1 MGLQIDQSRREAAID
16 GSVLDLEPKLF
27 DLLQRLVAANGELV
41 SKDQLLA
48 AVWEGRI
55 VSDAAISQAVAK
67 LRRAIR
73 AAGVTEDPIKTVHG
87 HGYRWAGAD
96 LLKPSIDESPAAP
109 TAPSPGNTTTR
120 SSARWRWAV
129 LAVLALAALVLG
141 LRPEQAAAP
150 ATLAVAP
157 LAVAA
162 DSDIDWAELGL
173 ASMLGDAVKDRT
185 SLQVMSAAR
194 VRSALRRRGIT
205 RADPAARQLAAL
217 ADVAGVDHLLLAS
230 VSRGSGGYEIRY
242 ELASPSN
249 PVQSGTLAAD
259 SIEMLASGL
268 SEAVASE
275 LDVAYAAGI
284 ALKKISADEFVNEA
298 FARGMQSLLSGD
310 AEQARAFF
318 DSALASD
325 PKMAWARYELGNA
338 LNQLS
343 RFDQAVGAF
352 NEARAQA
359 LTSGDINLAGAAA
372 TGLGMVAWRNG
383 DLVLAEQHLND
394 ARQRFQ
400 AVGNDA
406 NLASALGNLGILAEN
421 QGRRDDAKTLYG
433 QTLSLY
439 RQAGKKLGES
449 AVYSNLAALERKQGR
464 YVEAET
470 LQRRAAEIQ
479 EQVGLRQMLVF
490 SYSELGTV
498 IFAQGRWEE
507 GAEFLERAVALG
519 QELGDRLGAAD
530 ALSARAEQLILQGR
544 LAEAKRRLEEAL
556 AVQRELNNPAG
567 EGTTRLLLGQIASC
581 QRDEGESFR
590 QADLAVSLFEA
601 LGNPLLR
608 ARALIARAGSGAGAQ
623 TDNDLAAALILAQDT
638 ADSSLLASVLK
649 ARGERQKDPQ
659 LLREALDHAQA
670 AGDQR
675 LRALLAIELALILL
689 DADDADGRELDALL
703 GIAQRWQPA
712 YSGSLFLEARLLR
725 RSGEPQAALAQLV
738 KARDAAG
745 ECWQPRQQAQLD
757 ELAAGGIN

>member
-16 GSVLDLEPKLF
+16 GTVLDLEPKLF

-48 AVWEGRI
+48 AVWEGRV

-73 AAGVTEDPIKTVHG
+73 AAGVTDDPIKTVHG
-87 HGYRWAGAD
+87 HGYRWAGAE
-96 LLKPSIDESPAAP
+96 LLPPADNTAPVSPAA
-109 TAPSPGNTTTR
+109 ASPENA
-120 SSARWRWAV
+120 SAGAGPRWRWAV
-129 LAVLALAALVLG
+129 LLVLALAALVLG

-173 ASMLGDAVKDRT
+173 ASVLGDAVKDRT
-185 SLQVMSAAR
+185 SLEVMSAAR
-194 VRSALRRRGIT
+194 VRSALRRRGLS
-205 RADPAARQLAAL
+205 RGDPAASQLAAL

-230 VSRGSGGYEIRY
+230 VSRSTGGYEIRY

-259 SIEMLASGL
+259 SIEMLAAGL
-268 SEAVASE
+268 SRAVASD

-298 FARGMQSLLSGD
+298 FARGMQDLLSGD
-310 AEQARAFF
+310 AEEARAFF
-318 DSALASD
+318 ESALASD

-343 RFDQAVGAF
+343 RFEQAAVAF
-352 NEARAQA
+352 TEARAQA
-359 LTSGDINLAGAAA
+359 LDSGDLNLAGAAA

-383 DLVLAEQHLND
+383 DLPLAEQHLNE
-394 ARQRFQ
+394 ARQRFE

-421 QGRRDDAKTLYG
+421 LGRRSEAKTLYG

-464 YVEAET
+464 YAEAET

-507 GAEFLERAVALG
+507 GAAYLDRAVALAR
-519 QELGDRLGAAD
+519 ELGDRLGAAG
-530 ALSARAEQLILQGR
+530 ALAARAEQLILQGQ
-544 LAEAKRRLEEAL
+544 LAEAQLQLEEAL

-581 QRDEGESFR
+581 QRDEAESFR
-590 QADLAVSLFEA
+590 QADLAVELFES
-601 LGNPLLR
+601 LGDPLLR

-623 TDNDLAAALILAQDT
+623 TDNDLATALSLAQDT

-649 ARGERQKDPQ
+649 ARGEREKNPE

-670 AGDQR
+670 AGDLR
-675 LRALLAIELALILL
+675 LRALLAIELALLLL
-689 DADDADGRELDALL
+689 DGDSADRSELESLL
-703 GIAQRWQPA
+703 GIAQSWQPD

-725 RSGEPQAALAQLV
+725 SSGEPQAALVQLA

-757 ELAAGGIN
+757 DLAAGGQD